1 MRMFGFA
8 VAICG
13 ALMFGPPAL
22 AQSGDVLAPA
32 RQGQVQCFV
41 PNVAAKTCQ
50 SIGSYAFNANGAI
63 DNVSETL
70 IMPAPLVVMR
80 ASAPVTVRNNAICGP
95 LTAADIARA
104 TFTIDGRPATEQQ
117 TANIRAGLAQQLAP
131 MFDVEMCV
139 SVTAVDG
146 GYRADSTVGGV
157 ARPDL
162 AQPVLWVRPEEG
174 YRVAP

>member
-1 MRMFGFA
+1 MRLFGIA
-8 VAICG
+8 VALG
-13 ALMFGPPAL
+13 AALMFAPPAL

-41 PNVAAKTCQ
+41 PNAAAKTCQ
-50 SIGSYAFNANGAI
+50 SIGSYAFNANGVI

-70 IMPAPLVVMR
+70 IMPQPVVVMR
-80 ASAPVTVRNNAICGP
+80 ASSPVVVRNNAICGP
-95 LTAADIARA
+95 LTEADIARA
-104 TFTIDGRPATEQQ
+104 TFTIDGRPATEQE
-117 TANIRAGLAQQLAP
+117 TANIRAGLTQQLAP
-131 MFDVEMCV
+131 MFNVDMCV

-146 GYRADSTVGGV
+146 GYRADSTVGGA

-162 AQPVLWVRPEEG
+162 AQPMLWVRPEDG

>member
-8 VAICG
+8 ALVAG
-13 ALMFGPPAL
+13 ALICALPAV
-22 AQSGDVLAPA
+22 AQSDALAPA

-50 SIGSYAFNANGAI
+50 SIGSYAFNANGVI

-70 IMPAPLVVMR
+70 IMPQPAVVMR
-80 ASAPVTVRNNAICGP
+80 ASSPVTVRNNAICGP
-95 LTAADIARA
+95 LTAADVGRA
-104 TFTIDGRPATEQQ
+104 TFTIDGRPASEQE
-117 TANIRAGLAQQLAP
+117 TANIRAGLTEQLAP
-131 MFDVEMCV
+131 MFNVEMCV

-162 AQPVLWVRPEEG
+162 AQPVLWVRPEDG